1 MTGILRLIALL
12 ILAVFAITIIRTVVG
27 IVAKLFTGGTAAR
40 RQTER
45 PGPGNPPKVKAGG
58 TLHRCPVCGTLTS
71 DALAIK
77 RASGGET
84 LYYCSPECE
93 RSSHNA

>member
-1 MTGILRLIALL
+1 MTGFLRLIGFL
-12 ILAVFAITIIRTVVG
+12 ILAIFAISILRTVIG
-27 IVAKLFTGGTAAR
+27 LVAKLFTGGASNRSAAS
-40 RQTER
+40 R

-71 DALAIK
+71 ESLAIK
-77 RASGGET
+77 RSSGSET

-93 RSSHNA
+93 KRAESV